1 MSVSTPV
8 RSDEVVPGRE
18 TVFYFAGI
26 PGVVGIE
33 FPELCRALPFNV
45 IGLPCLQL
53 LVKHGCGRGRQKKMP
68 CRRHLALG
76 VGACQG
82 PGGTQDGSRAA
93 GSP

>member
-68 CRRHLALG
+68 CRRHLALM
-76 VGACQG
+76 AQL
-82 PGGTQDGSRAA
+82 
-93 GSP
+93 SPF